1 MVGLEF
7 KAVSKSYGDN
17 PPVVSG
23 LNLKVQPGEF
33 MVLVGPS
40 GCGKSTTLRMLAGL
54 EDVSA
59 GQITIG
65 SNDVTH
71 MPPAQ
76 RGVAMVF
83 QSYALYP
90 HMTVA
95 QNMGFGLKMAGKSA
109 AEVALAVNAAAQS
122 LQLEPLLDRKPR
134 ELSGGQRQRVAI
146 GRAIVRAPDVFLF
159 DEPLSNLDASLR
171 NQMRVEL
178 SKLHQRLGATIV
190 YVTHDQVEA
199 MTLGSRIAI
208 FNQGRIEQVGAPL
221 EVYKRP
227 VNRFVA
233 GFLGTP
239 SINFLEGSVQDVGQ
253 GSARQAWFKV
263 ASSGQLP
270 VPALAAAQLL
280 QVHSIGVRP
289 EHFVCVP
296 AEHPEGLD
304 GEIDLV
310 ENLGDTSL
318 AYVKLPGL
326 ADNIAVKM
334 DAEQGAALVPR
345 QKLRLSCAPH
355 HVIAFDS
362 AGNSLMG

>member
-1 MVGLEF
+1 MVGLAF
-7 KAVSKSYGDN
+7 KAVGKRYGDN
-17 PPVVSG
+17 APVVHK
-23 LNLKVQPGEF
+23 LNLTVDPGEF

-54 EDVSA
+54 EDVTEGSIHI
-59 GQITIG
+59 GQR
-65 SNDVTH
+65 DVTH
-71 MPPAQ
+71 VAPAQ

-95 QNMGFGLKMAGKSA
+95 ENMGFGLKMAGKSKA
-109 AEVALAVNAAAQS
+109 AVDASVLQAAQS
-122 LQLEPLLDRKPR
+122 LQLEPLLARKPR

-178 SKLHQRLGATIV
+178 SRLHKRLGATIV

-199 MTLGSRIAI
+199 MTLGGRIAI

-221 EVYKRP
+221 DVYRRP

-239 SINFLEGSVQDVGQ
+239 SINFLEGRMAHS
-253 GSARQAWFKV
+253 GSAGAQFDVPLTGKLPAPEMALMRMEKV
-263 ASSGQLP
+263 ASVGL
-270 VPALAAAQLL
+270 
-280 QVHSIGVRP
+280 RP
-289 EHFVCVP
+289 EHLHLVP
-296 AEHPEGLD
+296 LDSAFGLTGMLEVIEH
-304 GEIDLV
+304 
-310 ENLGDTSL
+310 LGDTSI
-318 AYVKLPGL
+318 AYVKLPTQL
-326 ADNIAVKM
+326 DTLAVKLS
-334 DAEQGAALVPR
+334 ATQGQHLQLQQAV
-345 QKLRLSCAPH
+345 RLSCASEYL
-355 HVIAFDS
+355 IAFD
-362 AGNSLMG
+362 AQGNSLMH